1 MRLVTRCDLD
11 GLACAV
17 LIGLNEEIDEIL
29 LTHPQEIADGNID
42 IGPGDIIA
50 NLPFRPGCALWFD
63 HHLHTAAAAPAEPY
77 EGVFGRA
84 PSAARLVFEYYGG
97 LTTMA
102 AFEELVRETDRFDSA
117 DLDLDDILDPQGYI
131 LLGFTLDARSGLG
144 RTAEYFMTVRELL
157 AKRAPIDQVLEHPE
171 VEERCRRLAAEDT
184 ELHAALEAKSRV
196 EGNVLITDFR
206 DLERVPVG
214 NRFLVF
220 ALFPQIDVAMRIQ
233 RDEGRS
239 DTMVTLGHSIL
250 KRTCGVNLGE
260 LAARFGGGGHRGAA
274 SIRLAGDAEA
284 QLRGIVA
291 ELREREPFDLTA
303 LASLPL
309 ADAGAGAAERDY
321 ETAEALRRL
330 DELDAG
336 PGERRPRG

>member
-17 LIGLNEEIDEIL
+17 LIGRHEEIDEIL
-29 LTHPQEIADGNID
+29 LTHPQQIADGQVE
-42 IGPGDIIA
+42 IGAGDVIA
-50 NLPFRPGCALWFD
+50 NLPFRPGCGLWFD
-63 HHLHTAAAAPAEPY
+63 HHLHTAAAAPAEPFT
-77 EGVFGRA
+77 GVFGRA

-157 AKRAPIDQVLEHPE
+157 AEGTPIAQVLDHPE
-171 VEERCRRLAAEDT
+171 VEDRCRRLAAEDT
-184 ELHAALEAKSRV
+184 ELHAALVAHSRI
-196 EGNVLITDFR
+196 EGNLLVTDFR
-206 DLERVPVG
+206 DLDPVPVG

-220 ALFPQIDVAMRIQ
+220 ALFPRIDVAMRIQ
-233 RDEGRS
+233 RDAGSREV
-239 DTMVTLGHSIL
+239 MVTLGHSIV
-250 KRTCGVNLGE
+250 KRSCEINLGE
-260 LAARFGGGGHRGAA
+260 LAARYGGGGHRGAA

-284 QLRGIVA
+284 QLAALVA
-291 ELREREPFDLTA
+291 ELGDREPFDLGE

-309 ADAGAGAAERDY
+309 PGTDDRAVDY
-321 ETAEALRRL
+321 ETAAAFERLVSPETPAGKRR
-330 DELDAG
+330 
-336 PGERRPRG
+336 ERS

>member
-17 LIGLNEEIDEIL
+17 LIGINEEIDEIL
-29 LTHPQEIADGNID
+29 LTHPQAIADGKVD
-42 IGPGDIIA
+42 IGPEDILA
-50 NLPFRPGCALWFD
+50 NLPFRPGCGMWFN
-63 HHLHTAAAAPAEPY
+63 HHMHTAAAAPTESY
-77 EGVFGRA
+77 QGVSGRA

-97 LTTMA
+97 LTTMSD
-102 AFEELVRETDRFDSA
+102 FEELVRETDRFDSA

-157 AKRAPIDQVLEHPE
+157 SKRAAIGQVLEHPE

-184 ELHAALEAKSRV
+184 ELHSALMAHSHI

-206 DLERVPVG
+206 NLARPPVG

-220 ALFPQIDVAMRIQ
+220 ALFPQVNVAMRIQ
-233 RDEGRS
+233 QDEGRA
-239 DTMVTLGHSIL
+239 DVMVTLGHSVINP
-250 KRTCGVNLGE
+250 TCRINLGE
-260 LAARFGGGGHRGAA
+260 LAARYGGGGHRGAA
-274 SIRLAGDAEA
+274 SIRLAGNADA
-284 QLRGIVA
+284 QLRSLVT
-291 ELREREPFDLTA
+291 ELGNREPFDLSS

-309 ADAGAGAAERDY
+309 AAASREVDL
-321 ETAEALRRL
+321 ETASALRRL
-330 DELDAG
+330 TATETPL
-336 PGERRPRG
+336 PGERRRPA

>member
-29 LTHPQEIADGNID
+29 LTHPQEIADGRIAV
-42 IGPGDIIA
+42 GPQDIIA
-50 NLPFRPGCALWFD
+50 NLPFRPGCSLWFD
-63 HHLHTAAAAPAEPY
+63 HPLHTAAAAPAERY
-77 EGVFGRA
+77 TGVFGQA

-102 AFEELVRETDRFDSA
+102 EFEELVRETDRFDSA

-144 RTAEYFMTVRELL
+144 RTAEYFMTVRQLL
-157 AKRAPIDQVLEHPE
+157 ASRAPIGQVLEHPE

-184 ELHAALEAKSRV
+184 ELHAALEARSRTA
-196 EGNVLITDFR
+196 GKVLITDFR
-206 DLERVPVG
+206 DLDPVPVG

-220 ALFPQIDVAMRIQ
+220 ALFPQIDVAVRIQ
-233 RDEGRS
+233 RDTGRA

-250 KRTCGVNLGE
+250 NRSCRINLGE
-260 LAARFGGGGHRGAA
+260 LAARYGGGGHRGAA
-274 SIRLAGDAEA
+274 SIRLAGDADG
-284 QLRGIVA
+284 QLRSLVA
-291 ELREREPFDLTA
+291 ELRDREPFDLSS

-309 ADAGAGAAERDY
+309 PAAAANEDL
-321 ETAEALRRL
+321 ETAAALRRL
-330 DELDAG
+330 G
-336 PGERRPRG
+336 PEEPPTGDRRRL

>member
-1 MRLVTRCDLD
+1 MRLVTRSDLD

-17 LIGLNEEIDEIL
+17 LIGLNEEVDEIL
-29 LTHPQEIADGNID
+29 LTHPQEIADGKVD
-42 IGPGDIIA
+42 IGANDILA

-63 HHLHTAAAAPAEPY
+63 HHMHTAAAAPAEPY
-77 EGVFGRA
+77 RGVFGRA

-102 AFEELVRETDRFDSA
+102 EFEDLVHETDRFDSA

-157 AKRAPIDQVLEHPE
+157 AARTAIAQVLEHPE

-184 ELHAALEAKSRV
+184 QLHTAIEARSHV

-206 DLERVPVG
+206 RLRPVPVG

-220 ALFPQIDVAMRIQ
+220 ALFPQVNVAMRIQ
-233 RDEGRS
+233 QDEGHPHA
-239 DTMVTLGHSIL
+239 MVTLGHSIVN
-250 KRTCGVNLGE
+250 RSCEVNLGE
-260 LAARFGGGGHRGAA
+260 LAARYGGGGHRGAA
-274 SIRLAGDAEA
+274 SIRLVGEADAT
-284 QLRGIVA
+284 LRSIVA
-291 ELREREPFDLTA
+291 ELTDRDPFDLAA
-303 LASLPL
+303 LAALPL
-309 ADAGAGAAERDY
+309 PSSPSPFDYEAADALSRLGPD
-321 ETAEALRRL
+321 EAP
-330 DELDAG
+330 
-336 PGERRPRG
+336 PGERRRRT

>member
-17 LIGLNEEIDEIL
+17 LLGLNEEIDEIL
-29 LTHPQEIADGNID
+29 LTHPQEIADGKVD
-42 IGPGDIIA
+42 IGANDILA
-50 NLPFRPGCALWFD
+50 NLPFRRGCGLWFD
-63 HHLHTAAAAPAEPY
+63 HHLHTAAAAPTEPY
-77 EGVFGRA
+77 EGVFGQA

-102 AFEELVRETDRFDSA
+102 EFEELVHETDRFDSA

-144 RTAEYFMTVRELL
+144 RAAEYFMTARQLL
-157 AKRAPIDQVLEHPE
+157 SRRTAISQVLEHPE

-184 ELHAALEAKSRV
+184 ELHAALVAHSRV

-220 ALFPQIDVAMRIQ
+220 ALFPQIDVAVRIQ
-233 RDEGRS
+233 QDQGHA
-239 DTMVTLGHSIL
+239 DVMVTLGHSIVNS
-250 KRTCGVNLGE
+250 TCVVNLGE
-260 LAARFGGGGHRGAA
+260 LAAGYGGGGHRGAA

-284 QLRGIVA
+284 HLRRIID
-291 ELREREPFDLTA
+291 ELHQRQPLEPAAVPIHARETEASDREIASA
-303 LASLPL
+303 LERL
-309 ADAGAGAAERDY
+309 GAGDATPAMQ
-321 ETAEALRRL
+321 RRR
-330 DELDAG
+330 A
-336 PGERRPRG
+336 

>member
-17 LIGLNEEIDEIL
+17 LIGLNEDVDEIL
-29 LTHPQEIADGNID
+29 LTHPQAIADGRVEV
-42 IGPGDIIA
+42 GSGDILA

-97 LTTMA
+97 LTTLA
-102 AFEELVRETDRFDSA
+102 GFEELVRETDRFDSA
-117 DLDLDDILDPQGYI
+117 DLDLDDILDPQGYV

-144 RTAEYFMTVRELL
+144 RAAEYFMTVRELL
-157 AKRAPIDQVLEHPE
+157 AERAAIAQVLEHPE

-184 ELHAALEAKSRV
+184 ELHAALIAHSRV

-206 DLERVPVG
+206 RLERPPVG

-220 ALFPQIDVAMRIQ
+220 ALFPQIDVALRIQ
-233 RDEGRS
+233 RDDGHAHV
-239 DTMVTLGHSIL
+239 MVTLGHSIVNP
-250 KRTCGVNLGE
+250 TCKVNLGE
-260 LAARFGGGGHRGAA
+260 LAARYGGGGHPGAA
-274 SIRLAGDAEA
+274 SIRLAGSADA
-284 QLRGIVA
+284 QLASIVA
-291 ELREREPFDLTA
+291 ELRAREPFDL
-303 LASLPL
+303 SLP
-309 ADAGAGAAERDY
+309 AAPAPTTRLREGDY
-321 ETAEALRRL
+321 EIAAALRRL
-330 DELDAG
+330 DADRPLPAG
-336 PGERRPRG
+336 RRRRT